1 MTMWPFFTDVNNYD
15 CIGYQRDTSPA
26 NRAAPA
32 ANRAAPAANRAAPA
46 ANRAAPAANRAAPA
60 ANRAA
65 PAANRAAP
73 ATIRPQNMYVTVPIQ
88 QQAYPQSGMHPAA
101 MPHASASE
109 DKTNLVSE

>member
-15 CIGYQRDTSPA
+15 CIGYQRDT
-26 NRAAPA
+26 R
-32 ANRAAPAANRAAPA
+32 
-46 ANRAAPAANRAAPA
+46 A

-73 ATIRPQNMYVTVPIQ
+73 ATIPPQNMYVTVPIQ
-88 QQAYPQSGMHPAA
+88 QLAYPQSGMHPAA